1 MQEFLNIIHS
11 MPTVVYTVLM
21 GIMALY
27 WVTVIMGAV
36 DIDLFDLD
44 ADLDADMDLD
54 LDADV
59 DVDVDVDLD
68 TDLDVDVDTD
78 VDVDGVQGSA
88 GVIVSLLSALG
99 LIGIPLTISLSIFV
113 LFNWALTFLIAYS
126 LGAATEPLST
136 LFGVG
141 VMGASLVA
149 STLLTSIAARPLR
162 PLFRS
167 KAGAKAGRAL
177 VGMTVKVTSGSVTD
191 TFGRAEGTLE
201 DATINF
207 SIRCETENSLSKGDE
222 ALVIGYDEDAHIYF
236 VEPLDAM
243 LSGKPRHE
251 RSADELEAVFD
262 ELEAKQE
269 EEVEARAEEEVDVGR
284 S

>member
-1 MQEFLNIIHS
+1 MQEFLNIILS

-59 DVDVDVDLD
+59 DVD
-68 TDLDVDVDTD
+68 
-78 VDVDGVQGSA
+78 GVLGRA

-191 TFGRAEGTLE
+191 SFGRAEGTLE

>member
-1 MQEFLNIIHS
+1 MQEFLNIILS